1 MNSKHRNFLCS
12 NPSNN
17 SVPTMQTLAF
27 TKVKGFTLVELM
39 ISLVLGLLIS
49 AAALQIF
56 YTSSVNSRRQ
66 EASSQIQ
73 DNAIFGFSQ
82 MQQHLRRT
90 NYGAKSTGAF
100 NEFFMNHLTPQGGVV
115 LTAPS
120 GVAPVTS
127 PPTPVSWLQGNL
139 SGLVLNGAA
148 IPATLLSRNESANSI
163 SNLKGINNS
172 DQLTIQYRSDRDG
185 TFDCQGA
192 AIPKGFYVIE
202 RYFVRTD
209 TTVTPNALGLAC
221 ASAIYDYNE
230 TAAGSTTGIDIKSYI
245 APAIPAVTTLPTA
258 PAVPATVK
266 NNNLASTTGTIII
279 PNVDYFRVM
288 LGISSSRDFA
298 TDPENL
304 VIAYVPIPAAAS
316 LTTVLDTRRIVSLQI
331 GILARSNN
339 PTATAQNNSDLQF
352 TVLDKVNA
360 ELSTTAKAGPT
371 YLRNVYETTILL
383 RNARGGL

>member
-1 MNSKHRNFLCS
+1 MNLKHHNSSSS
-12 NPSNN
+12 NPSSN
-17 SVPTMQTLAF
+17 SVLAVKVVNF
-27 TKVKGFTLVELM
+27 DRVKGFTLVELM
-39 ISLVLGLLIS
+39 ISLVRGLLIS

-120 GVAPVTS
+120 GAG
-127 PPTPVSWLQGNL
+127 TPVSWLQGNL

-148 IPATLLSRNESANSI
+148 IPATLLSSNASANSTST
-163 SNLKGINNS
+163 SNLEGITNS
-172 DQLTIQYRSDRDG
+172 DQLTIQYRSDREG
-185 TFDCQGA
+185 TFDCEGD
-192 AIPKGFYVIE
+192 AIPQGFYVIE

-279 PNVDYFRVM
+279 PNVDYFRAT
-288 LGISSSRDFA
+288 LGVSTSRDFA

-304 VIAYVPIPAAAS
+304 AIAYVPIPAAAS

-331 GILARSNN
+331 GILARTNN

-360 ELSTTAKAGPT
+360 ELSTTAAAGPT

>member
-1 MNSKHRNFLCS
+1 MIKSKHILQNPFTS
-12 NPSNN
+12 NSIGTYTQLN
-17 SVPTMQTLAF
+17 SL
-27 TKVKGFTLVELM
+27 KRESGFTLIELM
-39 ISLVLGLLIS
+39 LSLVLGLLIS

-90 NYGAKSTGAF
+90 NYGAKSTEAF

-120 GVAPVTS
+120 GVVPVTD

-148 IPATLLSRNESANSI
+148 IPATLLSIDGATGSI
-163 SNLKGINNS
+163 SNLKDIANS
-172 DQLTIQYRSDRDG
+172 DQLTIQYRSDREG
-185 TFDCQGA
+185 TFDCEGD

-209 TTVTPNALGLAC
+209 TTNALGLAC

-230 TAAGSTTGIDIKSYI
+230 TDAGSPTGIDIASYTV
-245 APAIPAVTTLPTA
+245 PAVPATPTA
-258 PAVPATVK
+258 PAVAASVK
-266 NNNLASTTGTIII
+266 NNNLAGTGTIII

-288 LGISSSRDFA
+288 LGVSSSKDFA

-331 GILARSNN
+331 GILARSDN
-339 PTATAQNNSDLQF
+339 PTATAQANSALRF
-352 TVLDKVNA
+352 TILDKANA
-360 ELSTTAKAGPT
+360 ELNSVATSGPT
-371 YLRNVYETTILL
+371 YLRNIYETTILL
-383 RNARGGL
+383 RNARGGV

>member
-1 MNSKHRNFLCS
+1 MNSKHHNFLCS
-12 NPSNN
+12 KSPSS

-27 TKVKGFTLVELM
+27 TQVKGFTLVELM

-115 LTAPS
+115 LTAPT
-120 GVAPVTS
+120 GVAPVTT

-139 SGLVLNGAA
+139 SGLTLDGAA
-148 IPATLLSRNESANSI
+148 IPVALLSSNASANST
-163 SNLKGINNS
+163 SNLKGIANS
-172 DQLTIQYRSDRDG
+172 DQLTIQYRSDREG
-185 TFDCQGA
+185 TFDCEGD
-192 AIPKGFYVIE
+192 AIPQGFYVIE

-209 TTVTPNALGLAC
+209 TTVTPNAPGLAC
-221 ASAIYDYNE
+221 ASAIYSYNE
-230 TAAGSTTGIDIKSYI
+230 TTAGGATGIDIASYTV
-245 APAIPAVTTLPTA
+245 PAVPATPTA
-258 PAVPATVK
+258 PAVAASVK
-266 NNNLASTTGTIII
+266 NNNLAGIGTIII
-279 PNVDYFRVM
+279 PNVDYFRAT

-298 TDPENL
+298 TDPANL
-304 VIAYVPIPAAAS
+304 DIAYVPIPAAAN
-316 LTTVLDTRRIVSLQI
+316 LATVLDTRRIVSLQI

-339 PTATAQNNSDLQF
+339 PTATAQNNSDLTF
-352 TVLDKVNA
+352 TVLDKVDA
-360 ELSTTAKAGPT
+360 ELSDTVAAGPT
-371 YLRNVYETTILL
+371 YLRNIYETTILL

>member
-1 MNSKHRNFLCS
+1 MNSKHHNFLCS
-12 NPSNN
+12 KSPSS

-115 LTAPS
+115 LTAPT
-120 GVAPVTS
+120 GVAPVTT

-139 SGLVLNGAA
+139 SGLTLDGAA
-148 IPATLLSRNESANSI
+148 IPVALLSSNASANST
-163 SNLKGINNS
+163 SNLKGIANS
-172 DQLTIQYRSDRDG
+172 DQLTIQYRSDRAG
-185 TFDCQGA
+185 TFDCEGD
-192 AIPKGFYVIE
+192 AIPQGFYVIE
-202 RYFVRTD
+202 RYFVRD
-209 TTVTPNALGLAC
+209 AGLAC
-221 ASAIYDYNE
+221 ASAIYEYDE
-230 TAAGSTTGIDIKSYI
+230 ATAGSTTGIDIKSYT
-245 APAIPAVTTLPTA
+245 APAIPAVTTTPTA
-258 PAVPATVK
+258 PAVAASVK
-266 NNNLASTTGTIII
+266 NNNLAGTGTIII
-279 PNVDYFRVM
+279 PNVDYFRAT

-304 VIAYVPIPAAAS
+304 AIAYVPIPAASNLA
-316 LTTVLDTRRIVSLQI
+316 TVLDTRRIVSLQI

-339 PTATAQNNSDLQF
+339 PTATAQNNSDVQF
-352 TVLDKVNA
+352 TVLDKVDA
-360 ELSTTAKAGPT
+360 ELSDTVAAGPT
-371 YLRNVYETTILL
+371 YLRNIYETTILL